1 MIITKKH
8 DEIKDAIYERIDRGV
23 TRLKAIGGYSGI
35 EKELVLT
42 TMNRQQLYIAKEF
55 ITQIDPNAFTLII
68 STKEVLGEGFHR
80 DDLT

>member
-1 MIITKKH
+1 M
-8 DEIKDAIYERIDRGV
+8 DRGV